1 MIVCKCYHKDLAF
14 SFYLLKFAD
23 ASNVLFMAKVEYDEL
38 FERLWMENKHRL
50 LNGDREYQEVVDSYK
65 MTSGADW
72 LLFGIP
78 VVVGVVSFE
87 MLSFDREMF
96 RWFVSAMITIAT
108 FVLSVFVKSLIV
120 GGKSVSEI
128 EDRIKS
134 DCYQKYKETGKL

>member
-1 MIVCKCYHKDLAF
+1 MAF
-14 SFYLLKFAD
+14 SFDLLKFAE
-23 ASNVLFMAKVEYDEL
+23 ASNILFMANVEYDDH

-50 LNGDREYQEVVDSYK
+50 LNGDREYQEVIANYK

-78 VVVGVVSFE
+78 VVAGVTSFE

-96 RWFVSAMITIAT
+96 RWFVSALITIAT

-128 EDRIKS
+128 ENRIKS